1 MGRGKDKKPRKRR
14 LERPHPAEKNE
25 LGNRHGFL
33 TVIAQAESVGKG
45 ARWLCRCDCG
55 NEVIVRGADLRREAS
70 RSCGCFR
77 ELSQEERE
85 EMGYLPAKWRREKA
99 ERLAQCTSA

>member
-1 MGRGKDKKPRKRR
+1 MPRGKDKKPRKRR

-25 LGNRHGFL
+25 LGNRYGFL
-33 TVIAQAESVGKG
+33 TVVSRAESKSNG
-45 ARWLCRCDCG
+45 ARWLCKCDCG
-55 NEVIVRGADLRREAS
+55 NEVIVRGADLRRETT

-77 ELSQEERE
+77 ELSPEERE
-85 EMGYLPAKWRREKA
+85 ELGYLPAKWRREKA